1 MSEHQGQGDR
11 KPLQFWT
18 ALPSGVHAAP
28 PYGRNL
34 ETLFCFCSF
43 TILVADPS
51 PPPRPLLST
60 EVPLL
65 AGANLGGYL
74 FSL

>member
-1 MSEHQGQGDR
+1 MNTKGKVTGNRYNSGQLCPQACMPHLLMAGTWR
-11 KPLQFWT
+11 
-18 ALPSGVHAAP
+18 
-28 PYGRNL
+28 
-34 ETLFCFCSF
+34 LFCFCSF
-43 TILVADPS
+43 TILAADPS